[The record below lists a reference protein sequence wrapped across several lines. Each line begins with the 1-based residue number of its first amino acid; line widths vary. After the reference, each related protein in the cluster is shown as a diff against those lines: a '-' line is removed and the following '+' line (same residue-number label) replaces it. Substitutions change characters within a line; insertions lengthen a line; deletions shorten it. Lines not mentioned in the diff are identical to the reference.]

1 MTDRDFV
8 VTGTQKTDA
17 GHRVLL
23 SVPADLRYF
32 DGHFDGRPMLPGVA
46 QVVALADRHA
56 RRLYPGLGGSLRLQR
71 VKFTAVIGPG
81 EPLALSLTEERKE
94 HEVLV
99 RWSLERLAPPS
110 GEATASSGTLVY
122 APA

>member
-1 MTDRDFV
+1 MADREFV
-8 VTGTQKTDA
+8 VMGTQESPT
-17 GHRVLL
+17 GHRVEV

-32 DGHFDGRPMLPGVA
+32 DGHFEGRPMLPGVA

-81 EPLALSLTEERKE
+81 ERLALSLTEEKKDAE
-94 HEVLV
+94 TLV

-110 GEATASSGTLVY
+110 GEPIASSGTLVY
-122 APA
+122 ARG

>member
-1 MTDRDFV
+1 MGDRDFV
-8 VTGTQKTDA
+8 VTGTEQTEA
-17 GHRVLL
+17 GHRILVE
-23 SVPADLRYF
+23 VPNDLRYF
-32 DGHFDGRPMLPGVA
+32 EGHFEGRPMLPGVA

-81 EPLALSLTEERKE
+81 ERLALTLAEEKKETE
-94 HEVLV
+94 VFV
-99 RWSLERLAPPS
+99 RWTLERLAPPT
-110 GEATASSGTLVY
+110 GEAIASSGTLVY